1 LFNIEQNGS
10 YRFRDRLWSDT
21 CSFGPRWRHIPQR
34 IRARFRGKGDAKRID
49 HINCQQDS
57 REAKS
62 LEDGS
67 YHVGMLHAPF
77 KVSLTLTVA
86 KDGYETFV
94 KHFNSADHLQELDM
108 VLERESIRANK
119 VPSSTLATTYL

>member
-1 LFNIEQNGS
+1 LFNIEQKGT
-10 YRFRDRLWSDT
+10 YRFRDCLWCDT
-21 CSFGPRWRHIPQR
+21 RSFGLHRRHIPQR
-34 IRARFRGKGDAKRID
+34 IRARFRGKDDAKRID

-57 REAKS
+57 REAES

-77 KVSLTLTVA
+77 KVELTLTVA

-94 KHFNSADHLQELDM
+94 KH
-108 VLERESIRANK
+108 
-119 VPSSTLATTYL
+119 SSTLATTYL